1 MKRLK
6 HLLSLLI
13 LIAFA
18 WWSFKSLLPSEGSS
32 ANVSLTQFSTERA
45 MRQLRE
51 ISSEPHYVGSKAH
64 KDVRD
69 YIISELT
76 KLGLQP
82 QIQEGFVLD
91 SWGGANTLV
100 KAQNIVARF
109 KGTSSSKSLL
119 LMSHYDSAPHSKSY
133 GASDAGSGVV
143 TILETLR
150 AYFSGDEKPA
160 NDIIVLFTDAE
171 ELGLD
176 GASLFVREHPWAK
189 NVGVALNFEA
199 RGSSGPSNMIVETNG
214 GNAQLIQ
221 AFHEAEVEFPVA
233 TSLMYSIYKMLPND
247 TDSTVLR
254 EEGDIPGFFF
264 AFIDSHF
271 NYHTVNDRVE
281 NLDPRTLE
289 HQGSYLLPLVKYF
302 SQIDL
307 SQMKTTKDDVYFD
320 APLFTFV
327 SYPFSWI
334 WPMVAIT
341 VILFLFLTFIG
352 VRNKRLRF
360 GYIGRGFLALLLSL
374 LAPLFLMQ
382 LFSWIWP
389 SLYPQY
395 EDMLPVFIYNGHWYT
410 IAFVVMTLSIC
421 FGLYKYFCKSDQTA
435 SAFVAPLFFWILINI
450 LIAIFLKG
458 AAYFIVPVMF
468 GLVSYYALVSQKKPN
483 IFLMLFLCAPAIFI
497 FAPLIQFFPV
507 GLGPEAYWI
516 SIVFTVLLFGLLLPV
531 VGRYKSKNML
541 SYVGFAITLIL
552 LGIAHGKSDYT
563 PERQKPN
570 SLVYYIQNESKKAYW
585 LTYDTH
591 PDPWVK
597 KYLGDTPEK
606 ASKYVK
612 NSSGSKYNS
621 SFQYANEAPM
631 VALENATIIKTKDQL
646 VGENREVTL
655 LITPQRSV
663 NRLRLF
669 SNVNT
674 PFRKLI
680 FNQKE
685 YKPDSTE
692 TLFKKRRNNDLLGY
706 YLGDGEE
713 LEFTFAV
720 PAGINPELRL
730 REYSFDLLENPVFRV
745 SDRPDFTM
753 PAPFV
758 TTDAVIVDREINLDL
773 LTLIEPK
780 KDSVSD
786 IDLSQINLE

>member
-13 LIAFA
+13 IIALA
-18 WWSFKSLLPSEGSS
+18 WWSFKSLLPSEGST
-32 ANVSLTQFSTERA
+32 AEVPLTEFSTERA
-45 MRQLRE
+45 MRQLKV
-51 ISSEPHYVGSKAH
+51 ISSKPHYVGSQAH
-64 KDVRD
+64 TEVRD
-69 YIISELT
+69 YIISELN
-76 KLGLQP
+76 KLGLEP

-109 KGTSSSKSLL
+109 KGTNSSKSLL

-150 AYFSGDEKPA
+150 AYFSSEEKPL
-160 NDIIVLFTDAE
+160 NDIIILFTDAE

-189 NVGVALNFEA
+189 NVGLALNLEA

-214 GNAQLIQ
+214 GNANLIK
-221 AFHEAEVEFPVA
+221 AFEEAEVEYPVA

-271 NYHTVNDRVE
+271 NYHTVNDRIE

-289 HQGSYLLPLVKYF
+289 HQGSYLLPLLKHF
-302 SQIDL
+302 AQIDL
-307 SQMKTTKDDVYFD
+307 SQMKTMKDDVYFD

-334 WPMVAIT
+334 WPMVIIAI
-341 VILFLFLTFIG
+341 VLFLFLTFIG
-352 VRNKRLRF
+352 IRNKRLRF

-374 LAPLFLMQ
+374 LAPLFIMQ
-382 LFSWIWP
+382 LCGWIWP
-389 SLYPQY
+389 SIYPQY

-410 IAFVVMTLSIC
+410 IGFVLMTFSVC
-421 FGLYKYFCKSDQTA
+421 FGLYSYFCKADQTA

-458 AAYFIVPVMF
+458 AAYFIVPVLF
-468 GLVSYYALVSQKKPN
+468 GLVCYYALVSQKKPS
-483 IFLMLFLCAPAIFI
+483 IFLMLFLCAPAIFV

-531 VGRYKSKNML
+531 VGRYKSKRSL
-541 SYVGFAITLIL
+541 SYVGIIITLIVF
-552 LGIAHGKSDYT
+552 ITAHNTSDYT

-570 SLVYYIQNESKKAYW
+570 SLVYYLNNDTGNAYW
-585 LTYDTH
+585 LTYDKTL
-591 PDPWVK
+591 DAWVE

-612 NSSGSKYNS
+612 HSIGSKYNT
-621 SFQYANEAPM
+621 SFKYAKEAPK
-631 VALENATIIKTKDQL
+631 VAINNATIVKTKDQL

-655 LITPQRSV
+655 LITPQRAI

-669 SNVNT
+669 ADVNT

-680 FNQKE
+680 FNKKE

-692 TLFKKRRNNDLLGY
+692 TLFKKRSTTDLLGY
-706 YLGDGEE
+706 YLGEGDD

-720 PAGINPELRL
+720 PAGINPELKL
-730 REYSFDLLENPVFRV
+730 REYSFDLLENPLFNVAP
-745 SDRPDFTM
+745 RPDYMM

-758 TTDAVIVDREINLDL
+758 TTDAVIVEREINLDM
-773 LTLIEPK
+773 LTLVKPIT
-780 KDSVSD
+780 DSLSG
-786 IDLSQINLE
+786 IDLSELKVQ